1 MTHWISTHALDI
13 AVCLSVATATLRA
26 LSRVLAPYPRARA
39 VVEAIAA
46 LSPDVVRAVMQ
57 LAALRSPPQPQP
69 QPVVPP
75 SVGPLAPPPESP

>member
-1 MTHWISTHALDI
+1 MTHWLSTHALDV
-13 AVCLSVATATLRA
+13 ALYLSIATALLRA
-26 LSRVLAPYPRARA
+26 LSRALAPYPRARA

-57 LAALRSPPQPQP
+57 LAALRSRAPA
-69 QPVVPP
+69 PP

>member
-1 MTHWISTHALDI
+1 MTRWLSTHALDI
-13 AVCLSVATATLRA
+13 AVCLSVATALLRA

-57 LAALRSPPQPQP
+57 LAALRSPPP
-69 QPVVPP
+69 PVVPP

>member
-13 AVCLSVATATLRA
+13 AVCLSVATALLRA

-57 LAALRSPPQPQP
+57 LAALRSPPPP
-69 QPVVPP
+69 PVVPP

>member
-13 AVCLSVATATLRA
+13 ALYLSIATALLRA

-39 VVEAIAA
+39 VVEAVAA

-57 LAALRSPPQPQP
+57 LASLRSPA
-69 QPVVPP
+69 VAPP
-75 SVGPLAPPPESP
+75 SVGPLAPPPPEAP